1 MLVPVKWMKKY
12 VDIDVDDK
20 TLADKLTLTGSHV
33 DAVIDYNKEVK
44 GVVTGR
50 ILEIN
55 QHPNADKL
63 VVTKIDTNQGE
74 PLQIITGAKNVKK
87 DDVVPVALEGAEL
100 PNGLKIKKSNF
111 RGLPSYGMMVSYEEL
126 GFEDK
131 VIPKESRDG
140 IIILP
145 PDTPLGADIKEVL
158 DLTGSAL
165 EVEVTFNRPD
175 CLNIVGMARE
185 TAATLGTR
193 FKFPKIEIKNEEGNI
208 KDYLKGVEIEDEDL
222 CSRFYARVIK
232 DLKIGPSPLWMQRIL
247 MDIIDFL
254 NNEDKYRLMDAK
266 VPRGILLYGPPGTG
280 KTLIAKAIAG
290 EAKATFIYAS
300 GSEFVEKYVGVGAKR
315 VRTIFE
321 RARKE
326 APSIIFIDEIDA
338 LGAKRNAD
346 SNNEK
351 DQTLNQLLI
360 ELDGFNNTGNVIVIA
375 ATNRL
380 DLLDEALLRPGRFDR
395 KIYVGNPN
403 FHSRLK
409 ILEVHTKNKPLDKK
423 VQLKD
428 IAVKTH
434 GFSGAQLANIAN
446 EAALKAIK
454 DKSKKIT
461 IENFEFA
468 IEKIAAGLEVKHS
481 TVSDKEKRIV
491 AYHEAG
497 HAVAAKML
505 NIDKVQKISII
516 PRDKALGYVL
526 KFPTED
532 KFLYT
537 KNELFDKVVVLLA
550 GRASEEIFIGEIST
564 GASNDIKEST
574 NIIYEI
580 ICSYGMGKNTQNTC
594 IDERLIKYY
603 LDNIK
608 DEAQQM
614 TADSYDRALS
624 IIRQNEAVVD
634 KVARYL
640 LKYETM
646 NAEKLDELME
656 ESQKRALI

>member
-1 MLVPVKWMKKY
+1 MKIKYFPLIIFLIVYIFLFAAMPQNIKLLLLYIGPIILYTLFLSKSMLNYMKKKQGKDFDLEESNETVSSASY
-12 VDIDVDDK
+12 FEKKKTEEQKIQIGFDDV
-20 TLADKLTLTGSHV
+20 AG
-33 DAVIDYNKEVK
+33 
-44 GVVTGR
+44 
-50 ILEIN
+50 LEEI
-55 QHPNADKL
+55 
-63 VVTKIDTNQGE
+63 
-74 PLQIITGAKNVKK
+74 K
-87 DDVVPVALEGAEL
+87 DD
-100 PNGLKIKKSNF
+100 
-111 RGLPSYGMMVSYEEL
+111 
-126 GFEDK
+126 
-131 VIPKESRDG
+131 
-140 IIILP
+140 
-145 PDTPLGADIKEVL
+145 
-158 DLTGSAL
+158 
-165 EVEVTFNRPD
+165 
-175 CLNIVGMARE
+175 
-185 TAATLGTR
+185 
-193 FKFPKIEIKNEEGNI
+193 
-208 KDYLKGVEIEDEDL
+208 
-222 CSRFYARVIK
+222 
-232 DLKIGPSPLWMQRIL
+232 L
-247 MDIIDFL
+247 MDVIDFL
-254 NNEDKYRLMDAK
+254 NNEDKYRSMDAK

-290 EAKATFIYAS
+290 EAKATFIYSS

-321 RARKE
+321 RARKD

-338 LGAKRNAD
+338 LGAKRNSE

-360 ELDGFNNTGNVIVIA
+360 ELDGFNNASNVIVIA
-375 ATNRL
+375 ATNRM

-403 FHSRLK
+403 YHSRLK

-428 IAVKTH
+428 IAIKTH

-454 DKSKKIT
+454 DKSKKINND
-461 IENFEFA
+461 NFEFA
-468 IEKIAAGLEVKHS
+468 IEKIAAGLEIKHS

-497 HAVAAKML
+497 HAVAAKIL

-537 KNELFDKVVVLLA
+537 KNELCNKVTVLLA
-550 GRASEEIFIGEIST
+550 GRAAEEIFIGEIST

-594 IDERLIKYY
+594 IDERLLKYY
-603 LDNIK
+603 LESINK
-608 DEAQQM
+608 EAQEM
-614 TADSYDRALS
+614 TQEAYDKAML
-624 IIRQNEAVVD
+624 IIRDNETVVD
-634 KVARYL
+634 IIAQYL
-640 LKYETM
+640 LKNETM

-656 ESQKRALI
+656 EPKKRALI

>member
-1 MLVPVKWMKKY
+1 MKNKY
-12 VDIDVDDK
+12 FYM
-20 TLADKLTLTGSHV
+20 
-33 DAVIDYNKEVK
+33 AVSFIVYN
-44 GVVTGR
+44 
-50 ILEIN
+50 
-55 QHPNADKL
+55 
-63 VVTKIDTNQGE
+63 
-74 PLQIITGAKNVKK
+74 
-87 DDVVPVALEGAEL
+87 
-100 PNGLKIKKSNF
+100 
-111 RGLPSYGMMVSYEEL
+111 
-126 GFEDK
+126 
-131 VIPKESRDG
+131 
-140 IIILP
+140 IIILILSNKYSLSILFFMP
-145 PDTPLGADIKEVL
+145 MLFYGMYLIKMLIASSKKNE
-158 DLTGSAL
+158 DNSPNMFM
-165 EVEVTFNRPD
+165 EEPNES
-175 CLNIVGMARE
+175 VGT
-185 TAATLGTR
+185 TAYFDKKKTEE
-193 FKFPKIEIKNEEGNI
+193 PKIQISFDDVAGLEEIK
-208 KDYLKGVEIEDEDL
+208 DD
-222 CSRFYARVIK
+222 
-232 DLKIGPSPLWMQRIL
+232 L

-254 NNEDKYRLMDAK
+254 NNEDKYKSMDAK

-280 KTLIAKAIAG
+280 KTLIAKAIAS
-290 EAKATFIYAS
+290 EAKATFIYSS

-315 VRTIFE
+315 VRMIFE

-338 LGAKRNAD
+338 LGAKRNSE

-360 ELDGFNNTGNVIVIA
+360 ELDGFNNTSNVIVVA

-403 FHSRLK
+403 YYSRLK

-428 IAVKTH
+428 IATKTH

-454 DKSKKIT
+454 DKSKKINA
-461 IENFEFA
+461 ENFEFA
-468 IEKIAAGLEVKHS
+468 IEKIAAGLEIKHS
-481 TVSDKEKRIV
+481 TISDKEKRIV

-497 HAVAAKML
+497 HAVTAKIL
-505 NIDKVQKISII
+505 DIDKVQKISII

-537 KNELFDKVVVLLA
+537 KKELCDKVTVLLA
-550 GRASEEIFIGEIST
+550 GRASEEIFMGEVST

-594 IDERLIKYY
+594 IDERLFKYY
-603 LDNIK
+603 LETIK
-608 DEAQQM
+608 DEASEM
-614 TADSYDRALS
+614 AKTAYDSALN
-624 IIRQNEAVVD
+624 IIRENEATV
-634 KVARYL
+634 KKIAEFL
-640 LKYETM
+640 IKNEIM
-646 NAEKLDELME
+646 NAEELDEMMDE
-656 ESQKRALI
+656 KKKRALI

>member
-1 MLVPVKWMKKY
+1 MKIKYFPLIIFLIVYIFLFATMPQNYKLPLIYISPIILYTLFISKSMLNYMKRKRNY
-12 VDIDVDDK
+12 DDLEESNETVSSVSYFEKKKTEEPKIQISFDDVAGLEEIKEDLIDV
-20 TLADKLTLTGSHV
+20 
-33 DAVIDYNKEVK
+33 
-44 GVVTGR
+44 
-50 ILEIN
+50 
-55 QHPNADKL
+55 
-63 VVTKIDTNQGE
+63 
-74 PLQIITGAKNVKK
+74 
-87 DDVVPVALEGAEL
+87 
-100 PNGLKIKKSNF
+100 
-111 RGLPSYGMMVSYEEL
+111 
-126 GFEDK
+126 
-131 VIPKESRDG
+131 
-140 IIILP
+140 
-145 PDTPLGADIKEVL
+145 
-158 DLTGSAL
+158 
-165 EVEVTFNRPD
+165 
-175 CLNIVGMARE
+175 
-185 TAATLGTR
+185 
-193 FKFPKIEIKNEEGNI
+193 
-208 KDYLKGVEIEDEDL
+208 
-222 CSRFYARVIK
+222 
-232 DLKIGPSPLWMQRIL
+232 
-247 MDIIDFL
+247 IDFL
-254 NNEDKYRLMDAK
+254 NNEDKYRSMDAK

-290 EAKATFIYAS
+290 EAKATFIYSS

-321 RARKE
+321 RARKD

-338 LGAKRNAD
+338 LGAKRNSE

-360 ELDGFNNTGNVIVIA
+360 ELDGFNNTSNVIVVA

-403 FHSRLK
+403 YHSRLK

-454 DKSKKIT
+454 DKSKKINND
-461 IENFEFA
+461 NFEFA
-468 IEKIAAGLEVKHS
+468 IEKIAAGLEIKHS

-491 AYHEAG
+491 AYHESG
-497 HAVAAKML
+497 HAVAAKIL

-532 KFLYT
+532 KYLYT
-537 KNELFDKVVVLLA
+537 KNELCDKVTVLLA
-550 GRASEEIFIGEIST
+550 GRAAEEIFIGEIST

-594 IDERLIKYY
+594 IDEKLIKYY

-608 DEAQQM
+608 DEAQEM
-614 TADSYDRALS
+614 TREAYDRAIS
-624 IIRQNEAVVD
+624 IIRENEAIVD
-634 KVARYL
+634 KIAQYL

-656 ESQKRALI
+656 ETKKRALI

>member
-1 MLVPVKWMKKY
+1 MKIKFFPIIIFLIVY
-12 VDIDVDDK
+12 IILFAAMPQNIKLPLLYIAPLILYTMFISKTMSNFMKNKHHDD
-20 TLADKLTLTGSHV
+20 DM
-33 DAVIDYNKEVK
+33 EVNEMVSSVSYFEK
-44 GVVTGR
+44 KKP
-50 ILEIN
+50 EE
-55 QHPNADKL
+55 P
-63 VVTKIDTNQGE
+63 KI
-74 PLQIITGAKNVKK
+74 QIGF
-87 DDVVPVALEGAEL
+87 DDVAGLEE
-100 PNGLKIKKSNF
+100 
-111 RGLPSYGMMVSYEEL
+111 
-126 GFEDK
+126 
-131 VIPKESRDG
+131 
-140 IIILP
+140 
-145 PDTPLGADIKEVL
+145 IKE
-158 DLTGSAL
+158 D
-165 EVEVTFNRPD
+165 
-175 CLNIVGMARE
+175 
-185 TAATLGTR
+185 
-193 FKFPKIEIKNEEGNI
+193 
-208 KDYLKGVEIEDEDL
+208 
-222 CSRFYARVIK
+222 
-232 DLKIGPSPLWMQRIL
+232 L

-254 NNEDKYRLMDAK
+254 NNEDKYKSMDAR

-290 EAKATFIYAS
+290 EAKATFIYSS

-321 RARKE
+321 KARKE
-326 APSIIFIDEIDA
+326 APSIIFIDEVDA

-360 ELDGFNNTGNVIVIA
+360 ELDGFNNASNVIVIA

-403 FHSRLK
+403 YHSRLQ

-454 DKSKKIT
+454 DKSRKINND
-461 IENFEFA
+461 NFEFA
-468 IEKIAAGLEVKHS
+468 IEKIAAGLEIKHS
-481 TVSDKEKRIV
+481 TVSDKERRIV

-497 HAVAAKML
+497 HAVAAKIL
-505 NIDKVQKISII
+505 NIDKVQKISIV

-537 KNELFDKVVVLLA
+537 KNELCSKVTVLLA

-580 ICSYGMGKNTQNTC
+580 ICNYGMGKNTQNTC

-608 DEAQQM
+608 DEAQEM
-614 TADSYDRALS
+614 TENAYENALT
-624 IIRQNEAVVD
+624 IIRDNEDAVD
-634 KVARYL
+634 RIAQYL

-646 NAEKLDELME
+646 NSEKLDELMG
-656 ESQKRALI
+656 ESKKRALI

>member
-1 MLVPVKWMKKY
+1 MKNKYLLIAVSFIVYNIIIIILSNKYSLSMVFFLPMVFYAMYMVKLLTTSNRKNESNSSNMFMEETNEMVGSTTYFDKK
-12 VDIDVDDK
+12 K
-20 TLADKLTLTGSHV
+20 TD
-33 DAVIDYNKEVK
+33 E
-44 GVVTGR
+44 
-50 ILEIN
+50 
-55 QHPNADKL
+55 P
-63 VVTKIDTNQGE
+63 KI
-74 PLQIITGAKNVKK
+74 QI
-87 DDVVPVALEGAEL
+87 
-100 PNGLKIKKSNF
+100 
-111 RGLPSYGMMVSYEEL
+111 
-126 GFEDK
+126 GFED
-131 VIPKESRDG
+131 VAGLEE
-140 IIILP
+140 
-145 PDTPLGADIKEVL
+145 IKE
-158 DLTGSAL
+158 D
-165 EVEVTFNRPD
+165 
-175 CLNIVGMARE
+175 
-185 TAATLGTR
+185 
-193 FKFPKIEIKNEEGNI
+193 
-208 KDYLKGVEIEDEDL
+208 
-222 CSRFYARVIK
+222 
-232 DLKIGPSPLWMQRIL
+232 L
-247 MDIIDFL
+247 MDVIDFL
-254 NNEDKYRLMDAK
+254 NNEDKYKSMDAK

-290 EAKATFIYAS
+290 EAKATFIYSS

-315 VRTIFE
+315 VRMIFE

-338 LGAKRNAD
+338 LGAKRNSE

-360 ELDGFNNTGNVIVIA
+360 ELDGFNNASNVIVVA

-380 DLLDEALLRPGRFDR
+380 DLLDDALLRPGRFDR

-403 FHSRLK
+403 YHSRLK

-428 IAVKTH
+428 IATKTH

-454 DKSKKIT
+454 DKSKKINAD
-461 IENFEFA
+461 NFEFA
-468 IEKIAAGLEVKHS
+468 IEKIAAGLEIKHS

-497 HAVAAKML
+497 HAVVAKIL

-537 KNELFDKVVVLLA
+537 KKELCDKVTVLLA
-550 GRASEEIFIGEIST
+550 GRASEEVFMGEVST

-594 IDERLIKYY
+594 IDERLFKYY
-603 LDNIK
+603 LDTIK
-608 DEAQQM
+608 DEASEM
-614 TADSYDRALS
+614 AKDSYEKCLE
-624 IIRQNEAVVD
+624 IIKENEATV
-634 KVARYL
+634 KKIAEYL
-640 LKYETM
+640 IKNETM
-646 NAEKLDELME
+646 NAEELDEMMDE
-656 ESQKRALI
+656 KKKRALI

>member
-1 MLVPVKWMKKY
+1 M
-12 VDIDVDDK
+12 
-20 TLADKLTLTGSHV
+20 
-33 DAVIDYNKEVK
+33 
-44 GVVTGR
+44 
-50 ILEIN
+50 
-55 QHPNADKL
+55 
-63 VVTKIDTNQGE
+63 
-74 PLQIITGAKNVKK
+74 
-87 DDVVPVALEGAEL
+87 
-100 PNGLKIKKSNF
+100 
-111 RGLPSYGMMVSYEEL
+111 
-126 GFEDK
+126 
-131 VIPKESRDG
+131 
-140 IIILP
+140 
-145 PDTPLGADIKEVL
+145 
-158 DLTGSAL
+158 
-165 EVEVTFNRPD
+165 
-175 CLNIVGMARE
+175 C
-185 TAATLGTR
+185 
-193 FKFPKIEIKNEEGNI
+193 
-208 KDYLKGVEIEDEDL
+208 
-222 CSRFYARVIK
+222 
-232 DLKIGPSPLWMQRIL
+232 
-247 MDIIDFL
+247 
-254 NNEDKYRLMDAK
+254 KYR
-266 VPRGILLYGPPGTG
+266 
-280 KTLIAKAIAG
+280 
-290 EAKATFIYAS
+290 
-300 GSEFVEKYVGVGAKR
+300 
-315 VRTIFE
+315 
-321 RARKE
+321 
-326 APSIIFIDEIDA
+326 
-338 LGAKRNAD
+338 
-346 SNNEK
+346 
-351 DQTLNQLLI
+351 
-360 ELDGFNNTGNVIVIA
+360 
-375 ATNRL
+375 
-380 DLLDEALLRPGRFDR
+380 
-395 KIYVGNPN
+395 
-403 FHSRLK
+403 
-409 ILEVHTKNKPLDKK
+409 
-423 VQLKD
+423 
-428 IAVKTH
+428 
-434 GFSGAQLANIAN
+434 FSGAQLANIAN

>member
-1 MLVPVKWMKKY
+1 MKIKYFPLIIFLIVYIFLFAAMPQNLKLLLIYILPIILYSLFISKSMLNYMKKKQNK
-12 VDIDVDDK
+12 DVDLEESNETVSSVSYFEKKK
-20 TLADKLTLTGSHV
+20 T
-33 DAVIDYNKEVK
+33 E
-44 GVVTGR
+44 
-50 ILEIN
+50 E
-55 QHPNADKL
+55 P
-63 VVTKIDTNQGE
+63 KI
-74 PLQIITGAKNVKK
+74 QIGF
-87 DDVVPVALEGAEL
+87 DDVAGLEE
-100 PNGLKIKKSNF
+100 
-111 RGLPSYGMMVSYEEL
+111 
-126 GFEDK
+126 
-131 VIPKESRDG
+131 
-140 IIILP
+140 
-145 PDTPLGADIKEVL
+145 IKE
-158 DLTGSAL
+158 D
-165 EVEVTFNRPD
+165 
-175 CLNIVGMARE
+175 
-185 TAATLGTR
+185 
-193 FKFPKIEIKNEEGNI
+193 
-208 KDYLKGVEIEDEDL
+208 
-222 CSRFYARVIK
+222 
-232 DLKIGPSPLWMQRIL
+232 L
-247 MDIIDFL
+247 MDVIDFL
-254 NNEDKYRLMDAK
+254 NNEDKYKSMDAR

-290 EAKATFIYAS
+290 EAKATFIYSS

-321 RARKE
+321 RARKD

-338 LGAKRNAD
+338 LGAKRNSE

-360 ELDGFNNTGNVIVIA
+360 ELDGFNNTSNVIVIA
-375 ATNRL
+375 ATNRM

-403 FHSRLK
+403 YHSRLK

-454 DKSKKIT
+454 DKAKKINSD
-461 IENFEFA
+461 NFEFA
-468 IEKIAAGLEVKHS
+468 IEKIAAGLEIKHS

-497 HAVAAKML
+497 HAAAAKIL

-532 KFLYT
+532 KYLYT
-537 KNELFDKVVVLLA
+537 KNELCNKLTVLLA
-550 GRASEEIFIGEIST
+550 GRASEEIFIGEVST

-594 IDERLIKYY
+594 IDERFIKYY

-608 DEAQQM
+608 EEATEM
-614 TADSYDRALS
+614 AKEAYDRATA
-624 IIRQNEAVVD
+624 IIRENEDVVD
-634 KVARYL
+634 KIAQYL
-640 LKYETM
+640 LKNETM
-646 NAEKLDELME
+646 NAEKLDEIME
-656 ESQKRALI
+656 EPKKRALI

>member
-1 MLVPVKWMKKY
+1 MKIKYFPLIIFLIVYIFLLATMPQNYKLPLLYITPIILYTLYISKSMLNFTKKKQSNDDDMEELNETVSSVTY
-12 VDIDVDDK
+12 FEKKKTEEPKIQISFDDVAGLEEIKEDLIDV
-20 TLADKLTLTGSHV
+20 
-33 DAVIDYNKEVK
+33 
-44 GVVTGR
+44 
-50 ILEIN
+50 
-55 QHPNADKL
+55 
-63 VVTKIDTNQGE
+63 
-74 PLQIITGAKNVKK
+74 
-87 DDVVPVALEGAEL
+87 
-100 PNGLKIKKSNF
+100 
-111 RGLPSYGMMVSYEEL
+111 
-126 GFEDK
+126 
-131 VIPKESRDG
+131 
-140 IIILP
+140 
-145 PDTPLGADIKEVL
+145 
-158 DLTGSAL
+158 
-165 EVEVTFNRPD
+165 
-175 CLNIVGMARE
+175 
-185 TAATLGTR
+185 
-193 FKFPKIEIKNEEGNI
+193 
-208 KDYLKGVEIEDEDL
+208 
-222 CSRFYARVIK
+222 
-232 DLKIGPSPLWMQRIL
+232 
-247 MDIIDFL
+247 IDFL
-254 NNEDKYRLMDAK
+254 NNEDKYRSMDAK

-290 EAKATFIYAS
+290 EAKATFIYSS

-321 RARKE
+321 RARKD

-338 LGAKRNAD
+338 LGAKRNSE

-360 ELDGFNNTGNVIVIA
+360 ELDGFNNTSNVIVVA

-403 FHSRLK
+403 YHSRLK

-454 DKSKKIT
+454 DKSKKISND
-461 IENFEFA
+461 NFEFA
-468 IEKIAAGLEVKHS
+468 IEKIAAGLEIKHS

-491 AYHEAG
+491 AYHESG
-497 HAVAAKML
+497 HAVAAKIL

-532 KFLYT
+532 KYLYT
-537 KNELFDKVVVLLA
+537 KNELCDKVTVLLA
-550 GRASEEIFIGEIST
+550 GRAAEEIFIGEIST

-608 DEAQQM
+608 DEAQEM
-614 TADSYDRALS
+614 TKEAYDRAIS
-624 IIRQNEAVVD
+624 IIRENEATVD
-634 KVARYL
+634 KIALHL

-646 NAEKLDELME
+646 NADKLDELME
-656 ESQKRALI
+656 ESKKRALI

>member
-1 MLVPVKWMKKY
+1 MKIKYFPLIIFLIAYIFLFVTMPQNYKLPLLYITPIILYTLFISKSMLNYMRKKQRN
-12 VDIDVDDK
+12 DD
-20 TLADKLTLTGSHV
+20 D
-33 DAVIDYNKEVK
+33 
-44 GVVTGR
+44 
-50 ILEIN
+50 LEESN
-55 QHPNADKL
+55 ETVSSVSYFEKKKSEEP
-63 VVTKIDTNQGE
+63 KI
-74 PLQIITGAKNVKK
+74 QIGF
-87 DDVVPVALEGAEL
+87 DDVAGLEE
-100 PNGLKIKKSNF
+100 
-111 RGLPSYGMMVSYEEL
+111 
-126 GFEDK
+126 
-131 VIPKESRDG
+131 
-140 IIILP
+140 
-145 PDTPLGADIKEVL
+145 IKE
-158 DLTGSAL
+158 D
-165 EVEVTFNRPD
+165 
-175 CLNIVGMARE
+175 
-185 TAATLGTR
+185 
-193 FKFPKIEIKNEEGNI
+193 
-208 KDYLKGVEIEDEDL
+208 
-222 CSRFYARVIK
+222 
-232 DLKIGPSPLWMQRIL
+232 L
-247 MDIIDFL
+247 MDVIDFL
-254 NNEDKYRLMDAK
+254 NNEDKYKSMDAK

-290 EAKATFIYAS
+290 EAKATFIYSS

-338 LGAKRNAD
+338 LGAKRNSE

-360 ELDGFNNTGNVIVIA
+360 ELDGFNNASNVIVVA

-403 FHSRLK
+403 YHSRLK

-454 DKSKKIT
+454 DKSKKINND
-461 IENFEFA
+461 NFEFA
-468 IEKIAAGLEVKHS
+468 IEKIAAGLEIKHS
-481 TVSDKEKRIV
+481 TVSDKERRIV

-497 HAVAAKML
+497 HAVAAKIL

-537 KNELFDKVVVLLA
+537 KNELCSKVTVLLA
-550 GRASEEIFIGEIST
+550 GRAAEEIFIGEIST

-594 IDERLIKYY
+594 IDERFIKYY

-608 DEAQQM
+608 AEAQEM
-614 TADSYDRALS
+614 TGESYDRAIS
-624 IIRQNEAVVD
+624 IIRENEAVVD
-634 KVARYL
+634 KIAQYL

-656 ESQKRALI
+656 ETKKRALI

>member
-1 MLVPVKWMKKY
+1 MKNKY
-12 VDIDVDDK
+12 LL
-20 TLADKLTLTGSHV
+20 LAVSFI
-33 DAVIDYNKEVK
+33 AYN
-44 GVVTGR
+44 
-50 ILEIN
+50 
-55 QHPNADKL
+55 
-63 VVTKIDTNQGE
+63 
-74 PLQIITGAKNVKK
+74 
-87 DDVVPVALEGAEL
+87 
-100 PNGLKIKKSNF
+100 
-111 RGLPSYGMMVSYEEL
+111 
-126 GFEDK
+126 
-131 VIPKESRDG
+131 
-140 IIILP
+140 IIILIISNKYSLSILFFLP
-145 PDTPLGADIKEVL
+145 MLFYAVFMVKMLTTANKKNEDSKSNLFMEESNETVGSATYFEKKKPEEPKIQIGFDDVAGLEEIKD
-158 DLTGSAL
+158 DLT
-165 EVEVTFNRPD
+165 
-175 CLNIVGMARE
+175 
-185 TAATLGTR
+185 
-193 FKFPKIEIKNEEGNI
+193 
-208 KDYLKGVEIEDEDL
+208 
-222 CSRFYARVIK
+222 
-232 DLKIGPSPLWMQRIL
+232 
-247 MDIIDFL
+247 DIIDFL
-254 NNEDKYRLMDAK
+254 NNEEKYKSMDAK

-290 EAKATFIYAS
+290 EAKATFIYSS

-315 VRTIFE
+315 VRMIFE

-338 LGAKRNAD
+338 LGAKRNSE

-360 ELDGFNNTGNVIVIA
+360 ELDGFNNTNNVIVVA

-403 FHSRLK
+403 YHSRLK

-423 VQLKD
+423 VQLKE
-428 IAVKTH
+428 IATKTH

-454 DKSKKIT
+454 DKSKKINAD
-461 IENFEFA
+461 NFEFA
-468 IEKIAAGLEVKHS
+468 IEKIAAGLEIKHS

-491 AYHEAG
+491 AFHEAG
-497 HAVAAKML
+497 HAVVAKLL
-505 NIDKVQKISII
+505 NIDKVQKVSII

-537 KNELFDKVVVLLA
+537 KKELCDKVTVLLA
-550 GRASEEIFIGEIST
+550 GRASEEIFMGEVST

-594 IDERLIKYY
+594 IDERLFKYY

-608 DEAQQM
+608 DEASEM
-614 TADSYDRALS
+614 AKNSYEIALS
-624 IIRQNEAVVD
+624 LIRENEAIVR
-634 KVARYL
+634 KVAEYL
-640 LKYETM
+640 IKNETM
-646 NAEKLDELME
+646 NAEELDSIMDD
-656 ESQKRALI
+656 KKKKALI

>member
-1 MLVPVKWMKKY
+1 MKNKY
-12 VDIDVDDK
+12 FYI
-20 TLADKLTLTGSHV
+20 
-33 DAVIDYNKEVK
+33 AVSFIVYN
-44 GVVTGR
+44 
-50 ILEIN
+50 
-55 QHPNADKL
+55 
-63 VVTKIDTNQGE
+63 
-74 PLQIITGAKNVKK
+74 
-87 DDVVPVALEGAEL
+87 
-100 PNGLKIKKSNF
+100 
-111 RGLPSYGMMVSYEEL
+111 
-126 GFEDK
+126 
-131 VIPKESRDG
+131 
-140 IIILP
+140 IIILIISNKYSLSILFFLP
-145 PDTPLGADIKEVL
+145 MFFYAMYMVKMLTATNRKNDSSSSNMFMEETNESVGSTAYFDKKKTEEPKIQIGFDDVAGLEEIKE
-158 DLTGSAL
+158 D
-165 EVEVTFNRPD
+165 
-175 CLNIVGMARE
+175 
-185 TAATLGTR
+185 
-193 FKFPKIEIKNEEGNI
+193 
-208 KDYLKGVEIEDEDL
+208 
-222 CSRFYARVIK
+222 
-232 DLKIGPSPLWMQRIL
+232 L
-247 MDIIDFL
+247 MDVIDFL
-254 NNEDKYRLMDAK
+254 NNEDKYRSMDAK

-290 EAKATFIYAS
+290 EAKATFIYSS

-338 LGAKRNAD
+338 LGAKRNSE

-360 ELDGFNNTGNVIVIA
+360 ELDGFNNTSNVIVIA

-428 IAVKTH
+428 IATKTH

-454 DKSKKIT
+454 DKSKKINA
-461 IENFEFA
+461 ENFEFA
-468 IEKIAAGLEVKHS
+468 IEKIAAGLEIKHS
-481 TVSDKEKRIV
+481 TVSDKERQIV

-497 HAVAAKML
+497 HAVVAKIL

-537 KNELFDKVVVLLA
+537 KNELIAKVTVLLA
-550 GRASEEIFIGEIST
+550 GRASEEIFMGEVST

-594 IDERLIKYY
+594 IDERLFKYY
-603 LDNIK
+603 LDTIK
-608 DEAQQM
+608 DEASEM
-614 TADSYDRALS
+614 AKDAYERALNL
-624 IIRQNEAVVD
+624 IRENDVIVKKIAE
-634 KVARYL
+634 YL
-640 LKYETM
+640 IKNETM
-646 NAEKLDELME
+646 NAEELDEMMDE
-656 ESQKRALI
+656 KKKRALI

>member
-1 MLVPVKWMKKY
+1 MKNKY
-12 VDIDVDDK
+12 FY
-20 TLADKLTLTGSHV
+20 LAISF
-33 DAVIDYNKEVK
+33 IIYN
-44 GVVTGR
+44 
-50 ILEIN
+50 
-55 QHPNADKL
+55 
-63 VVTKIDTNQGE
+63 
-74 PLQIITGAKNVKK
+74 
-87 DDVVPVALEGAEL
+87 
-100 PNGLKIKKSNF
+100 
-111 RGLPSYGMMVSYEEL
+111 
-126 GFEDK
+126 
-131 VIPKESRDG
+131 
-140 IIILP
+140 IIILIVSDRYSLSILFFIP
-145 PDTPLGADIKEVL
+145 MLFYAFYMVKLISSSKKSEDTKADVEESNESV
-158 DLTGSAL
+158 GSTTYF
-165 EVEVTFNRPD
+165 EKKKTE
-175 CLNIVGMARE
+175 E
-185 TAATLGTR
+185 
-193 FKFPKIEIKNEEGNI
+193 PKIQIGFNDVAGLEEIK
-208 KDYLKGVEIEDEDL
+208 DD
-222 CSRFYARVIK
+222 
-232 DLKIGPSPLWMQRIL
+232 L
-247 MDIIDFL
+247 MDVIDFL
-254 NNEDKYRLMDAK
+254 NNEEKYKSMDAK

-290 EAKATFIYAS
+290 EAKATFIYSS

-315 VRTIFE
+315 VRMIFE

-338 LGAKRNAD
+338 LGAKRNSE

-360 ELDGFNNTGNVIVIA
+360 ELDGFNNTSNVIVVA
-375 ATNRL
+375 ATNRM

-423 VQLKD
+423 IQLKD

-454 DKSKKIT
+454 DKSKKINLD
-461 IENFEFA
+461 NFEFA
-468 IEKIAAGLEVKHS
+468 IEKIAAGLEIKHS

-497 HAVAAKML
+497 HAVVAKIL
-505 NIDKVQKISII
+505 DIDKVQKISII

-537 KNELFDKVVVLLA
+537 KKELCDKVTVLLA
-550 GRASEEIFIGEIST
+550 GRASEEIFMGEVST

-580 ICSYGMGKNTQNTC
+580 ICSYGMGKHTQNTC
-594 IDERLIKYY
+594 IDERFFKYY
-603 LDNIK
+603 LDSIK
-608 DEAQQM
+608 DEAAEM
-614 TADSYDRALS
+614 TKEAYERS
-624 IIRQNEAVVD
+624 IKIIMDNEGIVRKIAE
-634 KVARYL
+634 YL
-640 LKYETM
+640 LKNETM
-646 NAEKLDELME
+646 NADELDELMDE
-656 ESQKRALI
+656 KKKKALI